1 MDEGRLLAGAS
12 GYAFKEWKG
21 RFYPGGLP
29 AGGMLAWYSAR
40 LPTVEINNTFYRL
53 PRRAVLEQW
62 AAAAPAGF
70 MFSIKASRRI
80 THGARLGESS
90 AEPLEILYRN
100 LPALSSKRGPVLFQ
114 VPADMKKDAALL
126 RDFLSRLP
134 DGHQAAFEFRSSS
147 WLCDDVYSEL
157 ASAGAALSISER
169 RQEPVPPLVETT
181 SWGYVRLRLEQ
192 YSDEVLAS
200 WARRLLRARWRRIY
214 VYFMHEPT
222 APEYA
227 QRLLELARA

>member
-1 MDEGRLLAGAS
+1 MDRGRLLAGAS

-21 RFYPGGLP
+21 RFYPDSLP
-29 AGGMLAWYSAR
+29 AGEMLAWYSAR

-53 PRRAVLEQW
+53 PRRAVLEHW
-62 AAAAPAGF
+62 AAATPPDF

-80 THGARLGESS
+80 TQGARFGESS

-100 LPALSSKRGPVLFQ
+100 LVALSSKRGPVLFQ
-114 VPADMKKDAALL
+114 VPADMKRDVTLL

-134 DGHQAAFEFRSSS
+134 EGHQAAFEFRSST

-169 RQEPVPPLVETT
+169 REEPVPSLVETT

-192 YSDEVLAS
+192 YSDEELAA
-200 WARRLLRARWRRIY
+200 WAERLLRARWRRIY

-227 QRLLELARA
+227 KRFLELGVA

>member
-29 AGGMLAWYSAR
+29 AGEMLAWYSTR

-62 AAAAPAGF
+62 AAATPPGF
-70 MFSIKASRRI
+70 IFSIKASRRI
-80 THGARLGESS
+80 TQYARLGESS
-90 AEPLEILYRN
+90 AEPLEILHRN
-100 LPALSSKRGPVLFQ
+100 LVALGPKRGPVLFQ
-114 VPADMKKDAALL
+114 VPADMQKDVTLL

-134 DGHQAAFEFRSSS
+134 EGHQAAFEFRSSS
-147 WLCDDVYSEL
+147 WLRDDVYSEL
-157 ASAGAALSISER
+157 AGAGAALSISER
-169 RQEPVPPLVETT
+169 REEPVPPLVETT
-181 SWGYVRLRLEQ
+181 SWGYVRLRLER
-192 YSDEVLAS
+192 YSDAELAA
-200 WARRLLRARWRRIY
+200 WAERLLRARWERIY

-222 APEYA
+222 APDYA
-227 QRLLELARA
+227 QRLLELVRE